1 MHPIRL
7 PAAACLAAALGLAL
21 TACADAPRPAV
32 TPTAPA
38 RPPHPAVTTAAAA
51 IPVEAVRDGSGR
63 CTADDL
69 RATVSAPPGE
79 RATERI
85 ELTNLG
91 PVPCTMT
98 GYPRVDLLSDTG
110 TWTLP
115 HSPAAPVRT
124 VTLPPGGTALVIVD
138 YLRHEDPDRPGFE
151 VTGIALTPPGGTA
164 RLTFHWEGANPR
176 TDGGTY
182 VHPVAP

>member
-1 MHPIRL
+1 MPLRRL
-7 PAAACLAAALGLAL
+7 PAAVLLPALGLAL
-21 TACADAPRPAV
+21 TACADPTPA
-32 TPTAPA
+32 AA
-38 RPPHPAVTTAAAA
+38 PHPAAPAALPHPPAATAATV

-91 PVPCTMT
+91 PAPCTMT
-98 GYPRVDLLSDTG
+98 GYPQVDLLSDTG

-115 HSPAAPVRT
+115 RSPGSPVRT
-124 VTLPPGGTALVIVD
+124 VTLPPGGTARVVID
-138 YLRHEDPDRPGFE
+138 YLPRGTGGRPEFK
-151 VTGIALTPPGGTA
+151 VTGIALTPPGGTG
-164 RLTFHWEGANPR
+164 RLVFHWEGANPR
-176 TDGGTY
+176 AEDGAA
-182 VHPVAP
+182 VRPVAP